1 MTTILEL
8 RRVALSLPTRDGDRA
23 ILKDV
28 SFGVREG
35 EALGLVGESG
45 SGKSMTLRTI
55 LGTVPSGGSVK
66 GSLSFGGTSLT
77 GPGTEELRRL
87 RGTQIGVIGQD
98 PRASLNPV
106 RTIESFLT
114 EGLVDVLG
122 EPRRKARD
130 SAESMLGMVGLHDP
144 AGVLRSY
151 PHELSGGM
159 LQRVCIAA
167 ALTTRPCLLLAD
179 EPTTALDV
187 TTQSE
192 VMAIIDDLRREQG
205 MAMLFVTH
213 DLELA
218 AGVCDRIAVMY
229 AGEIVEIGTPEQL
242 HTAPRHPYTRLLM
255 DARPTIDAAA
265 ERLAVVPGR
274 PAAAH
279 ESVEGCAFAPR
290 CPWAEDQCRHDAIPL
305 AVDATGAVRC
315 RRSAAIAS
323 QLVDPEVVTPRD

>member
-1 MTTILEL
+1 MTAILEL
-8 RRVALSLPTRDGDRA
+8 ERVALSLPTSAGDRA

-28 SFGVREG
+28 SLGLREG

-55 LGTVPSGGSVK
+55 LGTVPKGGSVS
-66 GSLSFGGTSLT
+66 GSLTFGGTSLI
-77 GPGTEELRRL
+77 GPRTEAVRRL

-106 RTIESFLT
+106 RTIGSFLT

-122 EPRRKARD
+122 EPRRQARAT
-130 SAESMLGMVGLHDP
+130 AERLLGMVGLHAP
-144 AGVLRSY
+144 AQLLRSY

-167 ALTTRPCLLLAD
+167 ALATRPSLLLAD

-192 VMAIIDDLRREQG
+192 VMAIIDELRREQG
-205 MAMLFVTH
+205 MAMVFVTH

-218 AGVCDRIAVMY
+218 AGVCERIAVMY
-229 AGEIVEIGTPEQL
+229 AGEIVETGTPEQL

-279 ESVEGCAFAPR
+279 ENVEGCAFAPR
-290 CPWAEDQCRHDAIPL
+290 CPWVEDDCRHGAVPL
-305 AVDATGAVRC
+305 AVDATGATRC

-323 QLVDPEVVTPRD
+323 QLVDPEAVTPHD

>member
-1 MTTILEL
+1 MSDLLDLAQVTL
-8 RRVALSLPTRDGDRA
+8 RVPSRPGART

-28 SFGVREG
+28 TFGVSEG

-45 SGKSMTLRTI
+45 SGKSMTLRAV
-55 LGTVPSGGSVK
+55 LGTVPRGSVLGGSV
-66 GSLSFGGTSLT
+66 SFDGTSLASL
-77 GPGTEELRRL
+77 GGARLRRL
-87 RGTQIGVIGQD
+87 RGAQIGVVGQD
-98 PRASLNPV
+98 PRASINPV

-122 EPRRKARD
+122 RPRDEARD
-130 SAESMLGMVGLHDP
+130 AVARLLDMVGLHDP
-144 AGVLRSY
+144 GRVLASY
-151 PHELSGGM
+151 PHQLSGGM
-159 LQRVCIAA
+159 LQRVAIAA
-167 ALTTRPCLLLAD
+167 ALATQPRLLLAD

-192 VMAIIDDLRREQG
+192 VMAIIDELRREHG
-205 MAMLFVTH
+205 MAMVFVTH

-218 AGVCDRIAVMY
+218 AAVCDRIAVMY

-255 DARPTIDAAA
+255 DARPAIDATV

-279 ESVEGCAFAPR
+279 ESGTGCAFAPR
-290 CPWAEDQCRHDAIPL
+290 CPWAEEQCTGEALPL
-305 AVDATGAVRC
+305 TATLTGAVRC
-315 RRSAAIAS
+315 RRSEAIAD
-323 QLVDPEVVTPRD
+323 QLADRQAVIGHG